1 MYVCTLTRSQRPS
14 AIVEG
19 GIFWCHP
26 LWSVL
31 TVCLLLR
38 APHHLPRQVFL
49 AFEGRIYILNEASM
63 HDARAN
69 KMQFYLGFILFRA
82 CTRSSDPDF
91 FHAFDFLCLVG
102 TIECATTSHSLDLY
116 MYFLCILHDWLVSPL
131 NILVKNLNWMVITKG
146 ESSTTVLVGF

>member
-14 AIVEG
+14 AIVKG

-49 AFEGRIYILNEASM
+49 AFEERVYVLNKASVRN
-63 HDARAN
+63 ARAN
-69 KMQFYLGFILFRA
+69 ERQFCLGFILFRA
-82 CTRSSDPDF
+82 CTHSSDPDI
-91 FHAFDFLCLVG
+91 FHVFDFLRSVG
-102 TIECATTSHSLDLY
+102 TIECATTSHSLNLY
-116 MYFLCILHDWLVSPL
+116 LYFLCILRDWLVSPL
-131 NILVKNLNWMVITKG
+131 NILVKNFTWMVITKG